1 MFMDDSDTKL
11 YKWWEHVD
19 RKETFADISE
29 RVSSGKGGGNF
40 ASDKERIIECMDI
53 ISYLQNVADSDTST
67 NEEDDWH
74 AISAIESILK
84 HSALYQDYWEN
95 VWKKTK
101 RTVEDDD

>member
-1 MFMDDSDTKL
+1 MDDSDTTS

-19 RKETFADISE
+19 RKETFDDILN
-29 RVSSGKGGGNF
+29 RVWKGGDF
-40 ASDKERIIECMDI
+40 ASDEERILESMHI
-53 ISYLQNVADSDTST
+53 ISYLFNVLDSDTST

>member
-1 MFMDDSDTKL
+1 MDDSDTKL

-67 NEEDDWH
+67 NEEDVWH
-74 AISAIESILK
+74 AVAAIEIILK

-101 RTVEDDD
+101 RTALDDD

>member
-1 MFMDDSDTKL
+1 MDDSDTKL

-84 HSALYQDYWEN
+84 HSAFYQDYWEN

-101 RTVEDDD
+101 RTALDDD